1 MEKIFEEGKYADI
14 KDMDGWIFQ
23 EKVKLLYKNQLQ
35 SWVFSILASMSIA
48 YLSLNTEVTIIGM
61 SWWLVFV
68 SITLVRLWNTL
79 QFNHAI
85 NEGKTID
92 YKYWFNRFYAG
103 TLTIAFAWGICG
115 FIMKEALTLLEQ
127 GYIFIV
133 ITAMGAAAIPF
144 LGVAPRVVFS
154 FQAISILP
162 FGTYMIL
169 QLDQFGFIHMYI
181 FALFVT
187 GLIAAVRRMDVN
199 LTDSMMLQYENLQ
212 MISTM
217 SNVNHKLQMAN
228 EKLESLTLEDTL
240 TELHNRRYF
249 EKQLEAKWKHDVWEN
264 KELTLMIIDIDYFK
278 LYNDTYGHAEGDVCL
293 KRVAK
298 VLKSSLRRPTDII
311 ARIGGEEFVVMLP
324 GAGVNVA
331 LKIAQQMQDEL
342 SLTDLVHESS
352 PLDKNVTVSVGIASV
367 ILDRNTT
374 SLGLFK
380 AADKALYQAKA
391 NGRNQT
397 AVGGD
402 RLSGLEPMELDGI

>member
-1 MEKIFEEGKYADI
+1 M
-14 KDMDGWIFQ
+14 
-23 EKVKLLYKNQLQ
+23 
-35 SWVFSILASMSIA
+35 
-48 YLSLNTEVTIIGM
+48 
-61 SWWLVFV
+61 
-68 SITLVRLWNTL
+68 
-79 QFNHAI
+79 
-85 NEGKTID
+85 
-92 YKYWFNRFYAG
+92 
-103 TLTIAFAWGICG
+103 
-115 FIMKEALTLLEQ
+115 
-127 GYIFIV
+127 
-133 ITAMGAAAIPF
+133 
-144 LGVAPRVVFS
+144 
-154 FQAISILP
+154 
-162 FGTYMIL
+162 
-169 QLDQFGFIHMYI
+169 
-181 FALFVT
+181 
-187 GLIAAVRRMDVN
+187 
-199 LTDSMMLQYENLQ
+199 
-212 MISTM
+212 
-217 SNVNHKLQMAN
+217 
-228 EKLESLTLEDTL
+228 TLEDTL